1 MLTVAITSSTHG
13 FNICQNTNHSVWFLT
28 STTMAMSSANTLVAI
43 ASATL
48 AITSAN
54 QSITCSNNI
63 SYNCQFQ
70 LQTVIAT
77 SATLAITSAIV
88 HTGPSGITS
97 ATNYTKSDNNICQS
111 WTLHCEHNIISHKDD
126 NNICQNVSNN
136 INSQKAGNKICQ
148 NVAFFTSAT
157 LTITSGNKTNNHTI
171 MAKYCHCWKIKSI
184 QLTQF

>member
-1 MLTVAITSSTHG
+1 
-13 FNICQNTNHSVWFLT
+13 
-28 STTMAMSSANTLVAI
+28 MAMSSANTLVAI
-43 ASATL
+43 TSATL

-70 LQTVIAT
+70 LQTVVAT

-111 WTLHCEHNIISHKDD
+111 
-126 NNICQNVSNN
+126 
-136 INSQKAGNKICQ
+136 
-148 NVAFFTSAT
+148 
-157 LTITSGNKTNNHTI
+157 
-171 MAKYCHCWKIKSI
+171 
-184 QLTQF
+184 